1 MRVRP
6 PFNRNKVNKHIHP
19 LINAARALTLGTS
32 RVVASSIA
40 GLSRLVKP
48 RLRNPVITPKVVI
61 SKSDAMRQTLA
72 KAKEAA
78 ERNPGAKATGE
89 CSAPVMVQASDFEI
103 ADRIISI
110 RLDPA
115 VGVINMRVYK
125 TLKVVKRDLI
135 VHEPR
140 LRAMMKGRRFNFP
153 DAVFDPKSDLEDV
166 KDETV
171 YLAENLINAVGK
183 GKVKAVKPP
192 KDTVK
197 VLPKVSTKDVVAAP
211 SPTAVVQRAAPAQ
224 GTPAPK
230 QHPAPASKRE
240 QPRAPATQAQAP
252 ESKVFA
258 PKPAVGFTYVGTL
271 REAGSRKVTPRGR
284 DAYEV
289 FTAIIQMDNG
299 AEFPLRG
306 AELERELELAD
317 CQLGDRISITPMGK
331 VPVTLTNGGEGKKNL
346 YKVQNLQEKA

>member
-6 PFNRNKVNKHIHP
+6 PFNRNKVNKQIHP
-19 LINAARALTLGTS
+19 LINAARALTLGAS
-32 RVVASSIA
+32 RVVASSIT

-48 RLRNPVITPKVVI
+48 RLRNRVITPKVVI

-78 ERNPGAKATGE
+78 DRSPGARATGE

-125 TLKVVKRDLI
+125 ALKVVKRDLI

-140 LRAMMKGRRFNFP
+140 LRAMMKGRRFNLP
-153 DAVFDPKSDLEDV
+153 DTVFDPKSDLEDV

-171 YLAENLINAVGK
+171 FLAENLINAVGK

-192 KDTVK
+192 KDAVK
-197 VLPKVSTKDVVAAP
+197 VAPKSATKDVVAAP
-211 SPTAVVQRAAPAQ
+211 STTAVVQPAAPAQ
-224 GTPAPK
+224 ATPASK
-230 QHPAPASKRE
+230 QHPVPAPKRE

-271 REAGSRKVTPRGR
+271 REAGSRTVTPRGR

-289 FTAIIQMDNG
+289 FTAIIQMDNVLN
-299 AEFPLRG
+299 ARG
-306 AELERELELAD
+306 
-317 CQLGDRISITPMGK
+317 
-331 VPVTLTNGGEGKKNL
+331 VPTNGNDIAHRSLCADQWMTKNNE
-346 YKVQNLQEKA
+346 QNQPRGSATRGCLG